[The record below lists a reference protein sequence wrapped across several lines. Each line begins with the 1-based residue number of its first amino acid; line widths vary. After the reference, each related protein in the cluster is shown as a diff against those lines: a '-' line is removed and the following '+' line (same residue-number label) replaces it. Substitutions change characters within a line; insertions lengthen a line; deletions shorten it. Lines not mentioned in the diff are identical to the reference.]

1 MIHKV
6 ISAVS
11 RDLYY
16 ARRRISLLN
25 DLSSMMHQLKK
36 DIPQA
41 ALVKKQPKIVF
52 AEGLGGKFDVEFRN
66 DGDRVI
72 ISLNRRLARYIYDG
86 MWEHL
91 ITQYYWYARSGPDI
105 GPILVNVSDGE
116 ASSVANFSPSSFL
129 SDVALLPDTHF
140 FKSRGYLE
148 IGKIAATSPVSWP
161 ERSDDIVWRGS
172 AFGQGYLSFAE
183 EMAKNPATYQRIR
196 LAHLAKG
203 SEVDFCFVEHELTD
217 DIIVPMLK
225 SGLMGERIPEPSWV
239 NRKYAIDIDG
249 FTNAWSN
256 FFIRMKLGCCV
267 FKVDSQFGYK
277 QWYYDRIK
285 PFKHYIPIKADLSD
299 LFEKIDWARAHPAEC
314 EQIAA
319 AGQAF
324 VNEMTFASVTAE
336 AVEIISN
343 NWNRK

>member
-1 MIHKV
+1 M
-6 ISAVS
+6 
-11 RDLYY
+11 L
-16 ARRRISLLN
+16 
-25 DLSSMMHQLKK
+25 QLQK

-41 ALVKKQPKIVF
+41 ALGKKQPKIVF
-52 AEGLGGKFDVEFRN
+52 TEGLGGKFDVEFRH

-72 ISLNRRLARYIYDG
+72 ISLNWWFARYIYDD

-91 ITQYYWYARSGPDI
+91 ITHYYWYANSGPDV
-105 GPILVNVSDGE
+105 GPILVNISDGD
-116 ASSVANFSPSSFL
+116 APSVANFAPSAFL
-129 SDVALLPDTHF
+129 SNVTLLPDTHF
-140 FKSRGYLE
+140 FKSRGYIKIGE
-148 IGKIAATSPVSWP
+148 IATTSLAPWS
-161 ERSDDIVWRGS
+161 ERSDGIVWRGG

-183 EMAKNPATYQRIR
+183 QMARNPATYQRIR

-203 SEVDFCFVEHELTD
+203 SEVDFRFVEHEFTR

-267 FKVDSQFGYK
+267 FKVNSQFGYK
-277 QWYYDRIK
+277 QWYYDRIE
-285 PFKHYIPIKADLSD
+285 PFKHYIPVKADLSD
-299 LFEKIDWARAHPAEC
+299 LFEQIDWARTHPAEC

-336 AVEIISN
+336 AVEAISN